1 MAIMNSKY
9 SFPYHYATY
18 KYGIRPNHVSQDQM
32 NETIYK
38 LYEQWREVYLRK
50 DGCPEEGMLRV
61 WSGAGRYKDGTCSEG
76 MGYGMLISAYMGT
89 EDNHAQEDFDAL
101 YKYYK
106 YDTRVENQALTE
118 GLMGWLIGANGVPVS
133 GLAATDGDLDV
144 AFALILASKK
154 WGSGVYDYL
163 AEAKRLIGIMME
175 HFVHQENYS
184 IKYGND
190 PDGTFTMSA
199 YLMVAWFQA
208 FYDVTGDERW
218 LKVIDFSY
226 RAMEK
231 YYHLNPS
238 TGLMP
243 YTFNIFTL
251 EVRDPEKDLY
261 SWDACRVPWRFGTD
275 YIWNGCLHSTLAH
288 DCILTNVKWFYRSTG
303 GDPANHGS
311 AYTLDGK
318 KLNDYAETAI
328 IAPMAVGAMVDASQQ
343 EWLNTLYDHLT
354 HLPFAQSGDSYFNDQ
369 LLMLALIVV
378 TGNHPNMLVL

>member
-1 MAIMNSKY
+1 
-9 SFPYHYATY
+9 
-18 KYGIRPNHVSQDQM
+18 
-32 NETIYK
+32 
-38 LYEQWREVYLRK
+38 
-50 DGCPEEGMLRV
+50 
-61 WSGAGRYKDGTCSEG
+61 
-76 MGYGMLISAYMGT
+76 
-89 EDNHAQEDFDAL
+89 
-101 YKYYK
+101 
-106 YDTRVENQALTE
+106 
-118 GLMGWLIGANGVPVS
+118 
-133 GLAATDGDLDV
+133 
-144 AFALILASKK
+144 
-154 WGSGVYDYL
+154 
-163 AEAKRLIGIMME
+163 MME

-303 GDPANHGS
+303 GDPANHGC